1 MSAYQNVF
9 SLTDLIPFI
18 SQLKEIYFNW
28 LTLDDIDRYRL
39 KYVVEHNENK
49 EIKTLVLALEQ
60 WDHFQ
65 NYGAPGVE
73 MEFVNCDDNTLRDI
87 VESSIVLNEIILNMK
102 RQKY

>member
-1 MSAYQNVF
+1 MNF
-9 SLTDLIPFI
+9 ILSLV

-65 NYGAPGVE
+65 NYGMSE
-73 MEFVNCDDNTLRDI
+73 
-87 VESSIVLNEIILNMK
+87 
-102 RQKY
+102 